1 MERRAVTLD
10 DTIAR
15 ILRELFGVG
24 DGSLS
29 EQTTPGEIPGWDSLA
44 NVNVMFALERE
55 LGVRLDDADFA
66 PVRDI
71 GELKARLRRHGAT

>member
-1 MERRAVTLD
+1 VTLD

-15 ILRELFGVG
+15 VVWDLFGVAG
-24 DGSLS
+24 DTLS
-29 EQTTPGEIPGWDSLA
+29 DEATPGEIPGWDSLA
-44 NVNVMFALERE
+44 NVNVVYELERE

-71 GELKARLRRHGAT
+71 GELKARLRRHGVS